1 MSITFN
7 DRVAIVTG
15 AGGGLGWCHALDL
28 ASRGATVIVNDLGG
42 NVDGSDDG
50 SSSAAEMVV
59 EEIKAAG
66 GKAMAN
72 GASVTDSDQV
82 KAMVEEVM
90 DKYGRIDILVNN
102 AGITQDNL
110 FMRMKPEQWSQVIDV
125 NLNGVF
131 HVTKAVIRTMV
142 KQHSGRIINISSVV
156 GFSGNP
162 GQVNYSSTKSGL
174 IGFTKSLSRE
184 VGTRGIT
191 VNAVAPGFIN
201 TAMTQALN
209 ESQQQAILNQ
219 IPLGRM
225 GEAEDIANAVAFL
238 ASEEA
243 SYITG
248 TVLHVNGGMY

>member
-1 MSITFN
+1 MNFN
-7 DRVAIVTG
+7 GKTALITG
-15 AGGGLGWCHALDL
+15 AGRGIGKTIAVKLAESGLDIAIADMNPVSDEVLREIEEYGTKCLAFQLD
-28 ASRGATVIVNDLGG
+28 
-42 NVDGSDDG
+42 
-50 SSSAAEMVV
+50 
-59 EEIKAAG
+59 
-66 GKAMAN
+66 
-72 GASVTDSDQV
+72 VTDVESVDSVV
-82 KAMVEEVM
+82 K
-90 DKYGRIDILVNN
+90 KIIDETGGIHILVNN

-209 ESQQQAILNQ
+209 ESQQQAILSQ

>member
-1 MSITFN
+1 MNINGQT
-7 DRVAIVTG
+7 ALITG
-15 AGGGLGWCHALDL
+15 AGRGIGKTIAVKL
-28 ASRGATVIVNDLGG
+28 AES
-42 NVDGSDDG
+42 GSDIAIADMNPV
-50 SSSAAEMVV
+50 SDDVLR
-59 EEIKAAG
+59 EIEK
-66 GKAMAN
+66 N
-72 GASVTDSDQV
+72 GTKCLAYQLDVTDVEAVDSVV
-82 KAMVEEVM
+82 K
-90 DKYGRIDILVNN
+90 KIIDETGGIHILVNN

-209 ESQQQAILNQ
+209 ESQQQAILSQ

-225 GEAEDIANAVAFL
+225 GEAEDIANDVAFL

>member
-1 MSITFN
+1 MNFN
-7 DRVAIVTG
+7 GQTALITG
-15 AGGGLGWCHALDL
+15 AGRGIGKTIAVKLAESGLDIAIADMKP
-28 ASRGATVIVNDLGG
+28 V
-42 NVDGSDDG
+42 SDDVLK
-50 SSSAAEMVV
+50 EI
-59 EEIKAAG
+59 EEYGTKCLAFQLD
-66 GKAMAN
+66 
-72 GASVTDSDQV
+72 VTDVESVDSVV
-82 KAMVEEVM
+82 K
-90 DKYGRIDILVNN
+90 KIIDETGGIHILVNN

-209 ESQQQAILNQ
+209 ESQQQAILSQ

>member
-1 MSITFN
+1 MNINGQT
-7 DRVAIVTG
+7 ALITG
-15 AGGGLGWCHALDL
+15 AGRGIGKTIAVKL
-28 ASRGATVIVNDLGG
+28 AES
-42 NVDGSDDG
+42 GSDIAIADMNPV
-50 SSSAAEMVV
+50 SDDVLR
-59 EEIKAAG
+59 EIEK
-66 GKAMAN
+66 N
-72 GASVTDSDQV
+72 GTKCLAYQLDVTDVEAVDSVV
-82 KAMVEEVM
+82 K
-90 DKYGRIDILVNN
+90 KIIDETGGIHILVNN

-131 HVTKAVIRTMV
+131 YVTKAVIRTMV

-209 ESQQQAILNQ
+209 ESQQQAILSQ

>member
-1 MSITFN
+1 MNFN
-7 DRVAIVTG
+7 GQTALITG
-15 AGGGLGWCHALDL
+15 AGRGIGKTIAVKLAESGLDIAIADMNPVSDEVLRDIEKYGTKCLAFQLD
-28 ASRGATVIVNDLGG
+28 
-42 NVDGSDDG
+42 
-50 SSSAAEMVV
+50 
-59 EEIKAAG
+59 
-66 GKAMAN
+66 
-72 GASVTDSDQV
+72 VTDVESVNSVV
-82 KAMVEEVM
+82 KKII
-90 DKYGRIDILVNN
+90 DKTGGIHILVNN

-225 GEAEDIANAVAFL
+225 GEAVDIANAVVFL

>member
-1 MSITFN
+1 MNFN
-7 DRVAIVTG
+7 GQTALITG
-15 AGGGLGWCHALDL
+15 AGRGIGKTIAVRL
-28 ASRGATVIVNDLGG
+28 AEL
-42 NVDGSDDG
+42 GSDIAIAD
-50 SSSAAEMVV
+50 MNPVDDDV
-59 EEIKAAG
+59 LKEIK
-66 GKAMAN
+66 KN
-72 GASVTDSDQV
+72 GSKCLAYQLDVTDV
-82 KAMVEEVM
+82 KAVESVVKEI
-90 DKYGRIDILVNN
+90 IDETGGIHILVNN

-110 FMRMKPEQWSQVIDV
+110 FMRMKPEQWLQVIDV

-131 HVTKAVIRTMV
+131 HVTKSVIRTMI
-142 KQHSGRIINISSVV
+142 KQHSGRIVNISSVV

-184 VGTRGIT
+184 VGSRGIT

-209 ESQQQAILNQ
+209 ESQQQAILSQ

-225 GEAEDIANAVAFL
+225 GEAEDIANAVTFL

>member
-1 MSITFN
+1 MNFN
-7 DRVAIVTG
+7 GQTALITG
-15 AGGGLGWCHALDL
+15 AGRGIGKTIAVKLAESGLDIAIADMNP
-28 ASRGATVIVNDLGG
+28 V
-42 NVDGSDDG
+42 SDDVFREIEEYG
-50 SSSAAEMVV
+50 TKCLAFQLDVTKVESVDSVV
-59 EEIKAAG
+59 KKIIHETG
-66 GKAMAN
+66 G
-72 GASVTDSDQV
+72 
-82 KAMVEEVM
+82 
-90 DKYGRIDILVNN
+90 IHILVNN

-209 ESQQQAILNQ
+209 ESQQQAILSQ

>member
-1 MSITFN
+1 MNFN
-7 DRVAIVTG
+7 GQTALITG
-15 AGGGLGWCHALDL
+15 AGRGIGKTIAVKL
-28 ASRGATVIVNDLGG
+28 AES
-42 NVDGSDDG
+42 GSDIAIADMNPV
-50 SSSAAEMVV
+50 SDDVLR
-59 EEIKAAG
+59 EIEK
-66 GKAMAN
+66 N
-72 GASVTDSDQV
+72 GTKCLAYQLDVTDVEAVDSVV
-82 KAMVEEVM
+82 K
-90 DKYGRIDILVNN
+90 KIIDETGGIHILVNN

-162 GQVNYSSTKSGL
+162 GQVNYSSTKSAL

-184 VGTRGIT
+184 FGTRGIT

-209 ESQQQAILNQ
+209 ESQQQAILSQ

-225 GEAEDIANAVAFL
+225 GEAEDIANAVVFL

>member
-1 MSITFN
+1 MNFN
-7 DRVAIVTG
+7 GQTALITG
-15 AGGGLGWCHALDL
+15 AGRGIGKTIAVKLAVSGLDI
-28 ASRGATVIVNDLGG
+28 VIADMNPV
-42 NVDGSDDG
+42 SDDVLR
-50 SSSAAEMVV
+50 EI
-59 EEIKAAG
+59 EEYGTKCLAFQLD
-66 GKAMAN
+66 
-72 GASVTDSDQV
+72 VTDVESVDSVV
-82 KAMVEEVM
+82 KKIIGEN
-90 DKYGRIDILVNN
+90 GGIHILVNN

-131 HVTKAVIRTMV
+131 NVTKAVIRTMV

-209 ESQQQAILNQ
+209 ESQQQAILSQ

-225 GEAEDIANAVAFL
+225 GEADDIANAVAFL

>member
-1 MSITFN
+1 MNFKGKTALI
-7 DRVAIVTG
+7 TG
-15 AGGGLGWCHALDL
+15 AGRGIGKTIATKLAELG
-28 ASRGATVIVNDLGG
+28 SVIAIADMNPV
-42 NVDGSDDG
+42 SDDVLNEIEEIG
-50 SSSAAEMVV
+50 QKCLAFQLNVTDVEAVDMVV
-59 EEIKAAG
+59 KKIINETG
-66 GKAMAN
+66 G
-72 GASVTDSDQV
+72 
-82 KAMVEEVM
+82 
-90 DKYGRIDILVNN
+90 IHILVNN

-110 FMRMKPEQWSQVIDV
+110 FLRMKPEQWSKVIDV

-142 KQHSGRIINISSVV
+142 KQHYGRIINISSVV

-209 ESQQQAILNQ
+209 ESQQQAILSQ

-225 GEAEDIANAVAFL
+225 GEADDIANAVAFL

>member
-1 MSITFN
+1 MNFN
-7 DRVAIVTG
+7 GKTALITG
-15 AGGGLGWCHALDL
+15 AGRGIGKTIAEKL
-28 ASRGATVIVNDLGG
+28 AKF
-42 NVDGSDDG
+42 GSDIALADMNPI
-50 SSSAAEMVV
+50 SDDVLKEI
-59 EEIKAAG
+59 EE
-66 GKAMAN
+66 N
-72 GASVTDSDQV
+72 GTRCLAYKLDVTDVDAVDSVV
-82 KAMVEEVM
+82 K
-90 DKYGRIDILVNN
+90 KIIDETGGIHILVNN

-110 FMRMKPEQWSQVIDV
+110 FMRMKPEQWLQVIDV

-131 HVTKAVIRTMV
+131 HVTKSVIRSMV
-142 KQHSGRIINISSVV
+142 KQHTGRIINISSVV

-209 ESQQQAILNQ
+209 ESQQQTILSQ

-225 GEAEDIANAVAFL
+225 GEADDIANAVAFL

>member
-1 MSITFN
+1 MNVNGQTALI
-7 DRVAIVTG
+7 TG
-15 AGGGLGWCHALDL
+15 AGRGIGKTIAVKLAESGLDIAIADM
-28 ASRGATVIVNDLGG
+28 TPV
-42 NVDGSDDG
+42 SDDVLR
-50 SSSAAEMVV
+50 EI
-59 EEIKAAG
+59 EEYGTKCLAFQLD
-66 GKAMAN
+66 
-72 GASVTDSDQV
+72 VTDVESVESVV
-82 KAMVEEVM
+82 K
-90 DKYGRIDILVNN
+90 KIIDETGGIHVLVNN

-131 HVTKAVIRTMV
+131 NVTKAVIRTMI

-184 VGTRGIT
+184 VVTRGIT

-209 ESQQQAILNQ
+209 ESQQQAILSQ

-225 GEAEDIANAVAFL
+225 GEAEEIANAVVFL